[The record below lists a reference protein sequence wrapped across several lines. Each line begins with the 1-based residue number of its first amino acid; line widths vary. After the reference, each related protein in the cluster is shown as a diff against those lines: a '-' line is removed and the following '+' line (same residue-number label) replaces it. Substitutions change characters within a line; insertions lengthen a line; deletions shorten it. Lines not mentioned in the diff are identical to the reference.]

1 MTSNSDN
8 EEVKEEKE
16 GEEIT
21 ESEESDDDQIPD
33 YTNLSI
39 NKLLND
45 NLLDRAYGP
54 TGSKSN
60 LELGNKQLEVKN
72 KKIILSIIS
81 YFS

>member
-8 EEVKEEKE
+8 EEVKEEEE

-21 ESEESDDDQIPD
+21 ESDDDQIPD

-60 LELGNKQLEVKN
+60 LELGNKELEVKN

>member
-8 EEVKEEKE
+8 EEVKEEEE

-21 ESEESDDDQIPD
+21 ESDDDQIPD